1 MKQHAKLLLV
11 IAIVFVFAM
20 CFVACDS
27 LEASMLD
34 LGTLYLEDGL
44 PGSASFTTDGT
55 LSGTEV
61 SGTFAWTEGQTVEEG
76 EKEYSYTFT
85 STDGKEITGTVKL
98 TFHKATAVQVSTLPQ
113 KTTYTEGDTF
123 DATGMVVTV
132 KYDNGDEITR
142 TVTNYTYAPTGELT
156 SDDTTVTVTYSGLV
170 DTFQITVNKAE
181 TPVTPHTH
189 TYNFKEWKN
198 GTKPTTETGATAVM
212 TCACGDETEETV
224 ATLSD
229 TTVWTKDT
237 TKSVASTHTVAGKD
251 VYTSTKYGEV
261 EVAIAMTAHTYTF
274 KEWKNG
280 TKPTTETGATAVMT
294 CACGDE
300 TEETVATLSDTT
312 VWTVDSS
319 KSTPASYN
327 SGSVTVYTSTK
338 YGEVAVTGADKLAAV
353 YEGKKYSV
361 QLCYGN
367 NNTFI
372 ANLDGT
378 SYILEI
384 DATGKAIDTIYHSDT
399 NYNKDAKLSFTLV
412 DGTQPYG
419 EIIVTSTYKEE
430 DSSTEMTEIHY
441 GYVDAKGNI
450 IFARGEDTKN
460 CATSQFICTPSDTA
474 LTKDNYKTC
483 YAWYNNS
490 RKAISVIVD
499 NVRFNIYSTNEK
511 VYTGVSFVDINGNA
525 INAEDITSTGGNA
538 KVDYVAVLSSDGTK
552 IETFAKS
559 GETFDLADGNEGVY
573 TNGTDTL
580 TVYGNGLFSYTN
592 ADGTQTQTGEYSEN
606 GNGFDAYIVE
616 SGNRVAYY
624 YLTLDSEAKTFTL
637 EVRKATVS
645 YNVGEFAAAVPSEE
659 VSINIPFTLPTT
671 VTVTDS
677 TKTFVGWYRDSAFT
691 EKVGETL
698 TLTSTDAVTIYA
710 KIDNKTVITVV
721 DSMRGNSTV
730 YGAASQELGEVLPNN
745 VVNTFYGDGSQYFVG
760 WCSDSAM
767 EETLDT
773 ENTVGTN
780 ALTVY
785 AKYSYSNW
793 SFTLGDT
800 YTFVY
805 DSTDK
810 TWKSNNQGK
819 NSTKATMTITAVGG
833 PVQVSFDYWCSSENA
848 TMYDYL
854 TVAYYESG
862 SSKSVKAGG
871 KTTTS
876 ADKKSIS
883 TVLQEGET
891 VVFTYQKDGGTDG
904 GSDTAYILNLK
915 INGAAV
921 ISTNGPTSI
930 SGTYTSEGADTIK
943 LDNISTITKGS
954 EVGTYEEVEGE
965 TYQAIAYIGGKT
977 YKLTLTGSTYT
988 LDEYK
993 VTISFNLGTTGAT
1006 LAEQQAYYGSTFD
1019 LTTVTAPT
1027 VTGYTFRNWSS
1038 QSDLSDTITSFT
1050 AESNTTVYAKYDA
1063 AVTVTYVYN
1072 DDTTAN
1078 TTDTLF
1084 VGDTL
1089 ESVPT
1094 VTTTVEGKVFV
1105 GWYKENGSGYTT
1117 EYVAGTEI
1125 TESITL
1131 YARWET
1137 PSDFMNSYKIAKI
1150 VGVGNTL
1157 YDSAFTNT
1165 AVEVA
1170 WDGISAKSSAL
1181 GNNNAT
1187 YTLTWKDK
1195 SKGLVLLT
1203 ENYGSSST
1211 EYHLGYLDSTSGIM
1225 VFNDGLYT
1233 EPTAWSST
1241 NTIFVVIP
1249 TDTDLTTTNFKYY
1262 GFAVDPGYKY
1272 NKLFSY
1278 GDTNYYVG
1286 ESGVFSG
1293 VTVQALDYTDIST
1306 KSAEIG
1312 KSVADMSSNVLSFRI
1327 YKDAD
1332 MLLEVGEK
1340 TSGTRY
1346 SLLDGKQ
1353 GNYNASNVY
1362 VTLDGVGYVTLK
1374 DNTGTAKENEIN
1386 GTYTLV
1392 EGSTDTYELKFTK
1405 STYTFTIS
1413 ADGTPTIDALK
1424 ITITL
1429 VGLDQTTDKQTVSQ
1443 FKYVTYTFTNAD
1455 EKAGYIFRAWYENA
1469 DFSGNTV
1476 TSYNSNADKTFYA
1489 KYDAAVT
1496 VTFDYNGQGTAAAS
1510 VSGKYVND
1518 KLSASEIPTVELTYG
1533 DKVFAGW
1540 FTQNGTDG
1548 NYGDAVTTS
1557 TVLTETTTFY
1567 AKWVVPAKSAGTYKG
1582 FEVWSADSGREA
1594 TSFGSTVTIDAV
1606 GTYEGERS
1614 ISGSLS
1620 ESDMLVEKGAINLS
1634 RYAYVTNDFGGIV
1647 IYGYSSSASSVG
1659 TDYYILFKNHA
1670 NITSVAYSAK
1680 KLNEIYTSWLTVTY
1694 TESGETKT
1702 YNIFIY
1708 KDIIYTNV
1716 SWTDG
1721 ITAKQCA
1728 SADSVV
1734 VYDSTGTAFIKKSG
1748 SAMVGND
1755 GKAGTYT
1762 STDAYGDL
1770 TLDGYGTLTAGEK
1783 SAAYTLDGSTI
1794 TFVLDNAMRK
1804 VTLSNGTYTKAS
1816 DGFAGTYTLPD
1827 STTLTLDGYGN
1838 VTDTTKTYVVNG
1850 TNITIY
1856 DGSASTT
1863 YGLDQENNAFLGK
1876 SKFAGLTFTC
1886 SGKSY
1891 KITFADD
1898 SSIVG
1903 ELATT
1908 SNPQYKYGFTGS
1920 LDGDTLTIT
1929 ITSQNY
1935 SMGFVGKTITAT
1947 VSTGQLAFT
1956 SSFKPD
1962 NVTEI
1967 NGSTATCADF
1977 VA

>member
-1 MKQHAKLLLV
+1 M
-11 IAIVFVFAM
+11 
-20 CFVACDS
+20 S
-27 LEASMLD
+27 
-34 LGTLYLEDGL
+34 
-44 PGSASFTTDGT
+44 
-55 LSGTEV
+55 
-61 SGTFAWTEGQTVEEG
+61 
-76 EKEYSYTFT
+76 
-85 STDGKEITGTVKL
+85 
-98 TFHKATAVQVSTLPQ
+98 
-113 KTTYTEGDTF
+113 
-123 DATGMVVTV
+123 
-132 KYDNGDEITR
+132 
-142 TVTNYTYAPTGELT
+142 
-156 SDDTTVTVTYSGLV
+156 
-170 DTFQITVNKAE
+170 
-181 TPVTPHTH
+181 
-189 TYNFKEWKN
+189 
-198 GTKPTTETGATAVM
+198 
-212 TCACGDETEETV
+212 
-224 ATLSD
+224 
-229 TTVWTKDT
+229 
-237 TKSVASTHTVAGKD
+237 
-251 VYTSTKYGEV
+251 
-261 EVAIAMTAHTYTF
+261 
-274 KEWKNG
+274 
-280 TKPTTETGATAVMT
+280 

-319 KSTPASYN
+319 KGTPASYN

-399 NYNKDAKLSFTLV
+399 DYYKDAKLSFSLV

-419 EIIVTSTYKEE
+419 DITVTSTYKEE

-474 LTKDNYKTC
+474 LTSADGKNYKTC

-490 RKAISVIVD
+490 RKAVSVIVD

-552 IETFAKS
+552 IEAFAKS

-573 TNGTDTL
+573 ANGTDTL

-592 ADGTQTQTGEYSEN
+592 ADGTRTGEYSEN

-624 YLTLDSEAKTFTL
+624 YLTLDSTDSTAKTFTL
-637 EVRKATVS
+637 EVRNATVS
-645 YNVGEFAAAVPSEE
+645 YNVGEFATAVPSEE

-721 DSMRGNSTV
+721 DPMRGNSTV

-871 KTTTS
+871 KDSKSTD
-876 ADKKSIS
+876 AKSIS

-891 VVFTYQKDGGTDG
+891 VVFTYQKDSSTDG

-915 INGAAV
+915 INGVAV

-1006 LAEQQAYYGSTFD
+1006 IAEQQAYYGSTFD

-1094 VTTTVEGKVFV
+1094 VTTTVAGKVFV

-1117 EYVAGTEI
+1117 EYVAGAEI

-1137 PSDFMNSYKIAKI
+1137 PSDFMGSYKAVKLS
-1150 VGVGNTL
+1150 GTGNSI
-1157 YDSAFTNT
+1157 YSSYFTNT

-1170 WDGISAKSSAL
+1170 WDGISAKSSVF
-1181 GNNNAT
+1181 GNTNAT
-1187 YTLTWKDK
+1187 YTLTWKDEAT
-1195 SKGLVLLT
+1195 GLVLLT
-1203 ENYGSSST
+1203 EKYVSSSSGWGSSST
-1211 EYHLGYLDSTSGIM
+1211 NNTKYYLGYRDSKGIIVFGSGSSK
-1225 VFNDGLYT
+1225 
-1233 EPTAWSST
+1233 EPTAWSADYT
-1241 NTIFVVIP
+1241 NYIFIP
-1249 TDTDLTTTNFKYY
+1249 TTIATADLTTDNCKYY
-1262 GFAVDPGYKY
+1262 GFQEGKNYA
-1272 NKLFSY
+1272 KLFAY
-1278 GDTNYYVG
+1278 DNVNYYISSTGLNVG
-1286 ESGVFSG
+1286 ATVKA
-1293 VTVQALDYTDIST
+1293 VTFDTVADTLTETAKDI
-1306 KSAEIG
+1306 K
-1312 KSVADMSSNVLSFRI
+1312 DMSSSISYFRI
-1327 YKDAD
+1327 YDESNNLLIKLGKDP
-1332 MLLEVGEK
+1332 
-1340 TSGTRY
+1340 TRTGSTTY
-1346 SLLDGKQ
+1346 TVTDGKE

-1374 DNTGTAKENEIN
+1374 NTEGTAKENEIN

-1405 STYTFTIS
+1405 STYTFTIP

-1557 TVLTETTTFY
+1557 TVLTGNTTFY

-1614 ISGSLS
+1614 VSGSLS

-1804 VTLSNGTYTKAS
+1804 VTLSGSTYTKAS

-1886 SGKSY
+1886 SDKSY

-1908 SNPQYKYGFTGS
+1908 SYPQYKYGFTGS

-1962 NVTEI
+1962 NVAEI